1 MQGDISTPKDRIS
14 SLFKKIRETPVS
26 FYIVPAIIFLLAFIP
41 RAVGLG
47 TGLTVD
53 EPLWLRRAPEFI
65 DAVLKG
71 NFSGTYI
78 VIHPGVTVMWI
89 SGVFMKLFLQPGMD
103 FPQHLAVARFPVVLT
118 TSLGIVLMFFLLRGL
133 VSEKTATLAS
143 VLIALDPF
151 YLAHSRFIHVDA
163 LVTTF
168 MAVSLL
174 SFLVWVRQPQKSV
187 FLVTAG
193 GFLGFALLTKQPAG
207 CLIPF
212 FLLALV
218 VRQTVISYNSIRNLK
233 KTCMD
238 CFSSPFIRSILQ
250 PFLTILVI
258 AGAVVVLFW
267 PAMWVA
273 PVNTLQNVGAGLEK
287 VVENPHEGWGYFM
300 GEVTTT
306 DNYGPLFYPVVLV
319 MKLTPV
325 TLVFSLVGII
335 GLAYSSWK
343 VKFSDKNLTLLF
355 LLLFIALFYLLMTI
369 SEKKMDRYLL
379 PVFPYIDIIAA
390 TGICACYSFLSGRI
404 RRTISSRPQGLF
416 TGNTLFGILVIFVI
430 VLQAVLIVPIAP
442 YYLSYSNPV
451 VLGGPQHAPE
461 YILIGWGDGM
471 DLAAAYLNN
480 KTGAEHLIVY
490 EQYSGFQSYFKG
502 SATRNIEKADYI
514 VFYSSM
520 VQRHYNE
527 DLWNLY
533 HNETPEKVIV
543 LNNIEYCWIY
553 RTHPH

>member
-1 MQGDISTPKDRIS
+1 MQRDISTPGETIS
-14 SLFKKIRETPVS
+14 SALNKLRENPVM
-26 FYIVPAIIFLLAFIP
+26 FCIIPAIIFLLAFIP
-41 RAVGLG
+41 RAVDLG

-53 EPLWLRRAPEFI
+53 ETLWLRRAPEFI
-65 DAVLKG
+65 DALLKG
-71 NFSGTYI
+71 NYSGTYI
-78 VIHPGVTVMWI
+78 AIHPGVTVMWL

-103 FPQHLAVARFPVVLT
+103 FSQSLSVARFPVVLI
-118 TSLGIVLMFFLLRGL
+118 TSLGIVLMFFLLRDL
-133 VSEKTATLAS
+133 VPEKTAILAS

-168 MAVSLL
+168 MALSLL

-187 FLVTAG
+187 YLVMVG
-193 GFLGFALLTKQPAG
+193 GFLGCALLTKQPAES
-207 CLIPF
+207 LIPF

-218 VRQTVISYNSIRNLK
+218 IRQIVISYNRIRNLK
-233 KTCMD
+233 KTCAD
-238 CFSSPFIRSILQ
+238 CFSTPFFRSILK

-258 AGAVVVLFW
+258 AGVVFVLFW

-300 GEVTTT
+300 GVVTTT

-325 TLVFSLVGII
+325 SLVFFLVGLL
-335 GLAYSSWK
+335 GLLYSFYKS
-343 VKFSDKNLTLLF
+343 KFSDENLTVIF

-379 PVFPYIDIIAA
+379 PVFPYIDILAA
-390 TGICACYSFLSGRI
+390 MGICVCYSFISRRI
-404 RRTISSRPQGLF
+404 SRTITSKYKGIF
-416 TGNTLFGILVIFVI
+416 TKGRSYCVLVILVII
-430 VLQAVLIVPIAP
+430 LQAALIVPITP

-461 YILIGWGDGM
+461 YILVGWGEGM

-480 KTGAEHLIVY
+480 KTDAEHLRVF

-502 SATRNIEKADYI
+502 SATRDVVKTDYI

-533 HNETPEKVIV
+533 RNETPEKVIV

-553 RTHPH
+553 RTHLR